1 MLLTY
6 ILLGTLA
13 GGVLSV
19 LLAAVFSLTSLA
31 RLAHTLLSFSVGTM
45 LAVALLDILP
55 EVAQSMTA
63 QQIGY
68 WLLLGLFLFFTLE
81 KLAYWHHE
89 HGGDPGAETL
99 HADHAHHHHPAGAM
113 VVLGDALHNFV
124 DGVMIAAAFLHDTTL
139 GLGITLAVF
148 VHEIPH
154 EMGAFMVLLH
164 SGYSR
169 ARALSLNVLSG
180 SAAVFGGVLAFFTL
194 ARAHQAIPYALCLS
208 AASLI
213 YIAMADLVPELHKH
227 RRPQDIVQQ
236 LALGILGVAV
246 IAGLMHLLREA

>member
-1 MLLTY
+1 MTLSF

-19 LLAAVFSLTSLA
+19 LLAAMLSLTTLA
-31 RLAHTLLSFSVGTM
+31 RVAHVLLSFAVGTM
-45 LAVALLDILP
+45 LAVALLDIVP
-55 EVAQSMTA
+55 EVSQTMPPQTL
-63 QQIGY
+63 GG
-68 WLLLGLFLFFTLE
+68 WLLGGLFLFFTLE

-89 HGGDPGAETL
+89 HGVDEGAE
-99 HADHAHHHHPAGAM
+99 HVHDDHAHHHHPAGGM

-124 DGVMIAAAFLHDTTL
+124 DGVVIAAAFMQNTTL
-139 GLGITLAVF
+139 GVGTTFAVF

-169 ARALSLNVLSG
+169 CRALALNVLSG
-180 SAAVFGGVLAFFTL
+180 SAAVLGGVLAYFLLTATRPL
-194 ARAHQAIPYALCLS
+194 IPYALALS
-208 AASLI
+208 AASFI

-227 RRPQDIVQQ
+227 RRPQDIVAQ
-236 LALGILGVAV
+236 LALGLLGVAV
-246 IAGLMHLLREA
+246 IAGMMLVVHES

>member
-1 MLLTY
+1 MILAS

-13 GGVLSV
+13 GGVVSV
-19 LLAAVFSLTSLA
+19 LLAAVFSLTALS

-55 EVAQSMTA
+55 EVAETLSTE
-63 QQIGY
+63 QIGY
-68 WLLLGLFLFFTLE
+68 WLLLGVFVFFTLE

-89 HGGDPGAETL
+89 HGGDTGAEDL
-99 HADHAHHHHPAGAM
+99 HADNAHHHHPAGAM
-113 VVLGDALHNFV
+113 VVLGDALHNLV
-124 DGVMIAAAFLHDTTL
+124 DGVMIAAAFMQSPTL
-139 GLGITLAVF
+139 GIGTTVAVF

-169 ARALSLNVLSG
+169 ARALALNVMSG
-180 SAAVFGGVLAFFTL
+180 SMAVLGGLVAYYTL
-194 ARAHQAIPYALCLS
+194 DHARQAVPYALVLS
-208 AASLI
+208 AASFI

-227 RRPQDIVQQ
+227 KRPRDIVQQ
-236 LALGILGVAV
+236 LVLGVLGVAV
-246 IAGLMHLLREA
+246 IAALTQFLHE

>member
-1 MLLTY
+1 MILSQ

-13 GGVLSV
+13 GGIFSV

-31 RLAHTLLSFSVGTM
+31 RMAHALLSFSVGTM

-55 EVAQSMTA
+55 EVAASMTA
-63 QQIGY
+63 PQIGT

-89 HGGDPGAETL
+89 HGGDPGAENL
-99 HADHAHHHHPAGAM
+99 HSDHAHHHHPAGPM

-124 DGVMIAAAFLHDTTL
+124 DGVMIAAAFMHDTTM

-169 ARALSLNVLSG
+169 ARALLWNVLSG
-180 SAAVFGGVLAFFTL
+180 SAALVGGVLAYFTL
-194 ARAHQAIPYALCLS
+194 ARAHQMIPYALCLS
-208 AASLI
+208 AASFI

-236 LALGILGVAV
+236 LVLGVLGVAV
-246 IAGLMHLLREA
+246 IAGLMHLLQE